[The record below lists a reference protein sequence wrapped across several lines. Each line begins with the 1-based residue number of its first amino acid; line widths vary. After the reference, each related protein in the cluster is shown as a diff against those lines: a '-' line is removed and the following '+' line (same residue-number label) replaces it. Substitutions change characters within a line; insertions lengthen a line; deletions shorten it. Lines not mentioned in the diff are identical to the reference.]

1 MKRLIPLF
9 AALALLPSCNLQELG
24 PGPDD
29 PQGDPSGSVHKV
41 EIYSEISQ
49 QPATKVD
56 NDGFCVGDEVGVFI
70 VNYDGETPGTLK
82 LENNQ
87 ADNIRFTFNENGNWK
102 SEYDIFYKDNDTR
115 VDFYGY
121 YPYSYPSSVDAY
133 PFEVDRDQSKPA
145 EHGLLSAY
153 EASDFLWAKKENVAP
168 TSAKVILSFRHMM
181 SSARVRLSQGTG
193 WKSTEEYLSVS
204 KAVLVTNTIRKSNI
218 DLSTGTVTPEGE
230 VPLTGIVPMEDHGE
244 YRAIVV
250 PQTVPAG
257 KSVLVLTID
266 GSPRHYVREVD
277 TEYHPGKITNFDLTI
292 SKKEDTG
299 EYEVELSG
307 VSITAWEA
315 DNMSHGDDAREY
327 VVVHNAVAGRL
338 ERTVIDR
345 LEMDATKIKNLKITG
360 EINSADYKF
369 MRDKMTSLQRL
380 NLKEVESIAEIK
392 EDGTIIYGIPYN
404 AFDGKSSLMK
414 CVLPDKLERIQND
427 AFSNTSLTGTLLLPE
442 GLKYVDGFNNT
453 KITNIHFPS
462 TLEEIGSGAF
472 EHCSNLMCELSLPE
486 SLKRIEASAFSYS
499 AITGNLVLPESLQYI
514 GRAAFSDTKLSG
526 SLVIPRQVTKIE
538 DWTFA
543 YCDFNGTLTLPE
555 GLKEIEDNAFYF
567 TGFKGE
573 LVLPKTLQ
581 KIGKCAFSNNSF
593 NGNLVLPAE
602 LVSLGQGAFEQN
614 WRLGGIIE
622 FPENII
628 AVPQSL
634 FVGCTGIEGI
644 RLHKDIEVVSSM
656 AFGGCSGITS
666 ITCEAKTPPM
676 ISHDSFYGV
685 AKDNFTIEVPEASV
699 NRYKNAS
706 YWNEFKRFAA
716 HRDFSISRNLFRNLN
731 AKHSKTFVL
740 RAPAGEEWSVES
752 KPDWVTVSPMRGTG
766 KMDVT
771 VTVDEM
777 TPDQVGTFKDAVV
790 DQWGNPGEID
800 YAGRAGEIVFL
811 LDGKE
816 YRSRMTVEQYDY
828 EYGDGDMITLQEA
841 GTGDGVNIVLMGD
854 CFDAK
859 DIAEGKYLDAINEA
873 YGYFFDIEPYLT
885 YKDYFNVYGIF
896 GMSPDSG
903 MGTVNTIREARFGS
917 QYTLNA
923 GVSPDFETTFAAAC
937 LAPINDDVSRTL
949 VILIENS
956 SDYSGLCYM
965 WGDGSAVA
973 VVPMST
979 DPAPYDFRGLVHHE
993 AGGHG
998 FGKLADEYIYHNVFI
1013 SACSCIC
1020 CSHVDEVN
1028 MMKAYGFYENISL
1041 TGSMHDVPWSHMIY
1055 DPQYSNTVDV
1065 YEGAFYHTRGVFRSE
1080 PTSCMH
1086 NNIPYYNAISR
1097 EAMVKRIKLY
1107 AGEPYSYE
1115 NFKQNDKESHPSV
1128 ATKGDYL
1135 WMGEENLGTSSRYD
1149 QMPPRFMGDKP
1160 SFSKSDF

>member
-29 PQGDPSGSVHKV
+29 PQGDPSGAVHKV
-41 EIYSEISQ
+41 EIYNEISQ

-70 VNYDGETPGTLK
+70 VNYDGETPGKLK

-87 ADNIRFTFNENGNWK
+87 ADNVRFTFDENGNWK
-102 SEYDIFYKDNDTR
+102 SEYDVFYKDNDTR

-121 YPYSYPSSVDAY
+121 YPYSAPSSVEAY
-133 PFEVDRDQSKPA
+133 PFEVARDQAKPA
-145 EHGLLSAY
+145 EHGFLSAY

-193 WKSTEEYLSVS
+193 WKSTEEYLAVS

-218 DLSTGTVTPEGE
+218 DLSTGSVTPEGDI
-230 VPLTGIVPMEDHGE
+230 PLTGIVPMEDHGE

-345 LEMDATKIKNLKITG
+345 LEMDPTKIKNLKITG
-360 EINSADYKF
+360 EINATDYEF
-369 MRDKMTSLQRL
+369 MRDKMTALQRL
-380 NLKEVESIAEIK
+380 NLKEVESILSTG
-392 EDGTIIYGIPYN
+392 EDGTVIYGIPSS

-414 CVLPDKLERIQND
+414 CVLPDKLERIED
-427 AFSNTSLTGTLLLPE
+427 YAFSNTSLTGTLLLPE
-442 GLKYVDGFNNT
+442 GLKCVEGFSYT

-462 TLEEIGSGAF
+462 TLEEIGDLAF
-472 EHCSNLMCELSLPE
+472 YQCSNLMCELSLPE
-486 SLKRIEASAFSYS
+486 SLKRIGGSAFCQS

-514 GRAAFSDTKLSG
+514 EMQAFVYTKLSG
-526 SLVIPRQVTKIE
+526 PLVIPHQVTKIE
-538 DWTFA
+538 SRAFA
-543 YCDFNGTLTLPE
+543 DCTFNGTLTLPE
-555 GLKEIEDNAFYF
+555 GLREIEESAFW
-567 TGFKGE
+567 GNKFKGE

-581 KIGKCAFSNNSF
+581 KIGKYAFAENSF

-602 LVSLGQGAFEQN
+602 LVSLGEGAFQGN

-628 AVPQSL
+628 AVPPYL
-634 FVGCTGIEGI
+634 FAECSGIEGI
-644 RLHKDIEVVSSM
+644 KLHKDVEVIASY
-656 AFGGCSGITS
+656 AFSNCYGITS
-666 ITCEAKTPPM
+666 ITSEAKNPPM
-676 ISHDSFYGV
+676 ISPDSFNGV
-685 AKDNFTIEVPEASV
+685 AKDNFTIEVPESSV

-740 RAPAGEEWSVES
+740 RAPAGEEWLVES
-752 KPDWVTVSPMRGTG
+752 KPDWVSVSPMRGTG

-771 VTVDEM
+771 VTFDEM
-777 TPDQVGTFKDAVV
+777 TPDQVGVFKEATV
-790 DQWGNPGEID
+790 DQWGNPGEVD
-800 YAGRAGEIVFL
+800 HAGRAGEIVFL

-828 EYGDGDMITLQEA
+828 GYGDGDMITLQEA
-841 GTGDGVNIVLMGD
+841 QAGDGVNIVLMGD

-873 YGYFFDIEPYLT
+873 YSYFFDIEPYLT

-896 GMSPDSG
+896 GMSADSG

-923 GVSPDFETTFAAAC
+923 GVSPDFATTFAAAC
-937 LAPINDDVSRTL
+937 LAPINDDVSHTL

-998 FGKLADEYIYHNVFI
+998 FGKLADEYIYHNAFI
-1013 SACSCIC
+1013 SACGCIC
-1020 CSHVDEVN
+1020 CGHIDEVN
-1028 MMKAYGFYENISL
+1028 AMKSCGFYENISL

-1065 YEGAFYHTRGVFRSE
+1065 YEGAFYHARGVFRSE

-1135 WMGEENLGTSSRYD
+1135 WMGEENLSTSSRYD